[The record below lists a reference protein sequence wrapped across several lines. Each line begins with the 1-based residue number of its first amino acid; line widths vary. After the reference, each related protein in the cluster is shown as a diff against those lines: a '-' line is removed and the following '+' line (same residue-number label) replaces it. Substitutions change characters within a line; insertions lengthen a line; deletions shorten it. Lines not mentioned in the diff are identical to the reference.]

1 MPTNNPTPVWFIT
14 GCSTGFGL
22 ELAKLVLA
30 RGWRAVLTARKP
42 EALAALAAEH
52 QDHALV
58 LKLDVTSSADIEQAV
73 SEAEA
78 RFGQIDV
85 LVNNAGYGYLAAIE
99 EGEEEGI
106 RAQFET
112 NVFGLLALTKRVLP
126 AMRKRRGG
134 HIVNF
139 SSIGGLCAFA
149 ATGYYHAT
157 KFAVEA
163 LSESLSIRGGTP
175 GHQGHHCRARTVPHR
190 LGRPLHHRIEDHHRR
205 LRRNGRQTARVDA
218 GQLGQ
223 AGGGPGARSG
233 SSHQS
238 RGVASAAV
246 ALVAGRSGARP
257 RL

>member
-1 MPTNNPTPVWFIT
+1 MQATPDLVPLPGAPTTSVPSPDHPTPTMPTNNPTPVWFIT

-42 EALAALAAEH
+42 EALASLAAEH
-52 QDHALV
+52 QDNALV

-99 EGEEEGI
+99 EGEDEGI

-126 AMRKRRGG
+126 AMRQRRSG

-139 SSIGGLCAFA
+139 LLHRRAVRVCGHGLLPRHEVRR
-149 ATGYYHAT
+149 GS
-157 KFAVEA
+157 A
-163 LSESLSIRGGTP
+163 LGIALHRGGTL
-175 GHQGHHCRARTVPHR
+175 GHQGDHRRARALPDR
-190 LGRPLHHRIEDHHRR
+190 LGGPFDHRVEDHHRR
-205 LRRNGRQTARVDA
+205 LRWNGRQAARVHA

-223 AGGGPGARSG
+223 AGR
-233 SSHQS
+233 
-238 RGVASAAV
+238 
-246 ALVAGRSGARP
+246 
-257 RL
+257 